1 MRLRL
6 LAVAVLLAGCAP
18 SRVDWEDIRVLK
30 TAADVTGCKFL
41 GLSQDDDMKDLLKK
55 VSKLY
60 GDTVVMKD
68 TMGAKDLVAE
78 VYRCRAEGKR

>member
-1 MRLRL
+1 MRL
-6 LAVAVLLAGCAP
+6 LAVAVLLAGCAAE
-18 SRVDWEDIRVLK
+18 RVDWRDIRVLK
-30 TAADVTGCKFL
+30 TAGADVTGCTFR
-41 GLSQDDDMKDLLKK
+41 GLSQDDDMEDLLKK
-55 VSKLY
+55 AGKIY